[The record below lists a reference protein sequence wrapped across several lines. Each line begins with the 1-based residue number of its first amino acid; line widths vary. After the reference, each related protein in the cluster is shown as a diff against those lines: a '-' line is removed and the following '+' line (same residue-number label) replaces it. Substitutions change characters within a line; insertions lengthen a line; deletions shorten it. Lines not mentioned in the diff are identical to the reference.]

1 MANTKTITFQ
11 SVGDFITASNT
22 ENVNKTSHIA
32 GNKKFSGTDTFEE
45 AVKLATHGWPR
56 GTKRLAKLRAQLDS
70 VVAKAVSAKACTLH
84 WDVTGDFLD
93 VGRVLSG
100 EAESF
105 GGIRDD
111 ADTQPS
117 TRVARIVANVSALA
131 VVETE
136 SIFSAG
142 AAIYAAVDILESLGH
157 RVELWLGSGSAEQ
170 SSSKQLTV
178 LVCIKEASQPFDP
191 DRLAFF
197 LCNNAS
203 LRRLFFSVECDH
215 GHDPNCTRTAPLKV
229 EEGSIVTPE
238 VQPGDDTAE
247 RRIERVLEVCKACG
261 VTFSGEELETIVSG

>member
-1 MANTKTITFQ
+1 MGEIITFA
-11 SVGDFITASNT
+11 SIGDFIKASDT
-22 ENVNKTSHIA
+22 ENVDKTSHIA
-32 GNKKFSGTDTFEE
+32 GNKKFSGTDTFRE
-45 AVKLATHGWPR
+45 AVELATHGWPR
-56 GTKRLAKLRAQLDS
+56 GTKRLAKLRAQLDH
-70 VVAKAVSAKACTLH
+70 VVEKAVSARACTLH

-111 ADTQPS
+111 SDSQPS
-117 TRVARIVANVSALA
+117 TRVARIYANVSALG
-131 VVETE
+131 VVESE

-157 RVELWLGSGSAEQ
+157 RVELWLGSGSETH
-170 SSSKQLTV
+170 SGKQLNV
-178 LVCIKEASQPFDP
+178 LVCIKEAGQPFDA

-215 GHDPNCTRTAPLKV
+215 GHDPSHTRTAPLEV

-238 VQPGDDTAE
+238 VQPGDETAE
-247 RRIERVLEVCKACG
+247 RRIERVLSVCKACG
-261 VTFSGEELETIVSG
+261 ITFSGEELETIVSG

>member
-1 MANTKTITFQ
+1 MGEIITFA
-11 SVGDFITASNT
+11 SIGDFIKASDT
-22 ENVNKTSHIA
+22 EDVDKTSHIA
-32 GNKKFSGTDTFEE
+32 GNKKFSGTATFNE
-45 AVKLATHGWPR
+45 AVELATRGWPK
-56 GTKRLAKLRAQLDS
+56 GTKRLAKLRAQLDH
-70 VVAKAVSAKACTLH
+70 VVEKAVSARACTLH

-117 TRVARIVANVSALA
+117 TRVARIYANVSALG
-131 VVETE
+131 VVESE

-157 RVELWLGSGSAEQ
+157 RV
-170 SSSKQLTV
+170 
-178 LVCIKEASQPFDP
+178 
-191 DRLAFF
+191 
-197 LCNNAS
+197 
-203 LRRLFFSVECDH
+203 
-215 GHDPNCTRTAPLKV
+215 CTRTAPLEV

-261 VTFSGEELETIVSG
+261 VSFSGEELETIVSA